1 MTFFDYLQ
9 LLGGFVL
16 ALGYIPQI
24 IQIITTHSCRDMNL
38 RTYLAM
44 VLGIGLMEVYAINL
58 VLNESG
64 LMFLITN
71 SVSLLLVIFICLLI
85 IAMRKVKTGAEEKEA
100 LYVSKWDDGSV
111 IVTPC
116 KVNSRTKRIYN
127 IQSCPYSPNGCL
139 EEESI
144 IIGDEEYPVQHEDV
158 RKDDYHIA

>member
-24 IQIITTHSCRDMNL
+24 IQIITTHSCRDLNL

-116 KVNSRTKRIYN
+116 KVNSRTTAIEDRGRVGAVSQAQAFTLRGYERRSHLERRLYGY
-127 IQSCPYSPNGCL
+127 QSA
-139 EEESI
+139 
-144 IIGDEEYPVQHEDV
+144 V
-158 RKDDYHIA
+158 

>member
-24 IQIITTHSCRDMNL
+24 IQIITTHSCRDLNL

-58 VLNESG
+58 VIKGSG

-71 SVSLLLVIFICLLI
+71 SISLLLVIFICLLI
-85 IAMRKVKTGAEEKEA
+85 SAMRKNKIGTAKKDA
-100 LYVSKWDDGSV
+100 LYVSRWDDGSV

-116 KVNSRTKRIYN
+116 KVNTRTKLIYD
-127 IQSCPYSPNGCL
+127 IQSCPCSPNGCL
-139 EEESI
+139 EEESVM
-144 IIGDEEYPVQHEDV
+144 IGNEEYPVQYENV
-158 RKDDYHIA
+158 QTDDYHIA

>member
-24 IQIITTHSCRDMNL
+24 IQIITTHSCRDLNL

-85 IAMRKVKTGAEEKEA
+85 IAMRKVKTGAKKKK
-100 LYVSKWDDGSV
+100 LYM
-111 IVTPC
+111 
-116 KVNSRTKRIYN
+116 
-127 IQSCPYSPNGCL
+127 
-139 EEESI
+139 
-144 IIGDEEYPVQHEDV
+144 YPSGMTV
-158 RKDDYHIA
+158 RLSLRPAR

>member
-24 IQIITTHSCRDMNL
+24 IQIITTHSCRDLNL

-58 VLNESG
+58 VIKGSG

-71 SVSLLLVIFICLLI
+71 SISLLLVIFICLLI
-85 IAMRKVKTGAEEKEA
+85 SAMRKNKIGTAEKDA
-100 LYVSKWDDGSV
+100 LYVSRWDDGSV

-116 KVNSRTKRIYN
+116 KVNTRTKLIYD
-127 IQSCPYSPNGCL
+127 IQSCPCSPNGCL
-139 EEESI
+139 EEESVM
-144 IIGDEEYPVQHEDV
+144 IGNEEYPVQYENTQT
-158 RKDDYHIA
+158 DDYHIA

>member
-24 IQIITTHSCRDMNL
+24 IQIITTHSCRDLNL

-64 LMFLITN
+64 L
-71 SVSLLLVIFICLLI
+71 SFICRSSI
-85 IAMRKVKTGAEEKEA
+85 NTA
-100 LYVSKWDDGSV
+100 L
-111 IVTPC
+111 
-116 KVNSRTKRIYN
+116 
-127 IQSCPYSPNGCL
+127 
-139 EEESI
+139 
-144 IIGDEEYPVQHEDV
+144 
-158 RKDDYHIA
+158 